1 MEKLLQLEFAN
12 ALKVKMVG
20 LDEWLDY
27 HIKAESELFREFN
40 VIPLLNYLSKREYA
54 KPIPMQ
60 CNPIILND
68 LQQ

>member
-1 MEKLLQLEFAN
+1 MVIKEEAG
-12 ALKVKMVG
+12 AIMVG
-20 LDEWLDY
+20 WVIIDY

-60 CNPIILND
+60 CNPIQSI
-68 LQQ
+68 